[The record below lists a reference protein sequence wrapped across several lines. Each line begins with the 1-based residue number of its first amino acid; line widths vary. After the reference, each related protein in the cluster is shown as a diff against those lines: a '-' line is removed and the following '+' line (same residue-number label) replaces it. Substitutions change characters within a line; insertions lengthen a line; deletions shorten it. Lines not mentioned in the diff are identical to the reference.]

1 MNYAKGQATLKK
13 YPAYKDSGVEWIG
26 EIPVQFLLCFFCPF
40 CVSFFLETHLN
51 TLSHFWVHY
60 READLIKVGSKRCF
74 CIIGYPFLD
83 NINFI
88 SQKI

>member
-40 CVSFFLETHLN
+40 CVSFFLETHIN
-51 TLSHFWVHY
+51 TLSHFLGPLY
-60 READLIKVGSKRCF
+60 FF
-74 CIIGYPFLD
+74 C
-83 NINFI
+83 NFH
-88 SQKI
+88 